1 GRGAA
6 ECGVPLMTMIEEMA
20 RAAFNERFRHNVG
33 VRWEET
39 SEADRRA
46 HRDMIA
52 GALGCLREPNKAML
66 EDGAAIMMRLMPDI
80 GQQFAM
86 GCARRVMS
94 VMAETAIRE
103 AEEAGQL
110 TP

>member
-1 GRGAA
+1 
-6 ECGVPLMTMIEEMA
+6 MTMIEEMA

-33 VRWEET
+33 VRWEDI

-52 GALGCLREPNKAML
+52 TAMGCLREPNSAML
-66 EDGAAIMMRLMPDI
+66 TDGAMVLGASLAHFSVATRMRMV
-80 GQQFAM
+80 
-86 GCARRVMS
+86 RRIVS